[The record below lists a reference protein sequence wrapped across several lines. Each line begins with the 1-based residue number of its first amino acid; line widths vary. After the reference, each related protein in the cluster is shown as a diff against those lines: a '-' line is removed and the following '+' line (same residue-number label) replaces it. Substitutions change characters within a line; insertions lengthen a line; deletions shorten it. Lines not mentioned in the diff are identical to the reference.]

1 MKNMTTTLTSSGC
14 AASLATPFTALRAGL
29 LAGAVAAMF
38 VAAGAQAQTPG
49 FKFDNEDRAAEQ
61 EKAAR
66 DASLAAQLSTP
77 CMQRIKNQKIM
88 VLIAERENGQL
99 RTGQERFSQHF
110 DAINQRLRGL
120 GLRTYTQGEIRAQVA
135 QAEIDAYFKNDA
147 NAALAASR
155 KLAASYTLKGLITST
170 ATVNPVL
177 KINQVIVGMNFT
189 LVGANGRMLSQVDK
203 RGGSY
208 AGADVDGMALTL
220 VNEQAEEVVAKL
232 YSDYCANAGA
242 K

>member
-1 MKNMTTTLTSSGC
+1 MLNFVRAGFTVC
-14 AASLATPFTALRAGL
+14 AIASLF
-29 LAGAVAAMF
+29 
-38 VAAGAQAQTPG
+38 AAGNAGAQTPG
-49 FKFDNEDRAAEQ
+49 FKFDNEDKAAAQ

-88 VLIAERENGQL
+88 VLIAERENGVL

-120 GLRTYTQGEIRAQVA
+120 GLRTYTQGEIRAQIA

-189 LVGANGRMLSQVDK
+189 LTGANGRMLSQVDR

-220 VNEQAEEVVAKL
+220 INEQAEEVVAKL
-232 YSDYCANAGA
+232 YSDYCTNAGA

>member
-1 MKNMTTTLTSSGC
+1 MQKMTMTFSTLSAKMQT
-14 AASLATPFTALRAGL
+14 ARFSLALRATFL
-29 LAGAVAAMF
+29 SAALM
-38 VAAGAQAQTPG
+38 AAGAQAQTPG
-49 FKFDNEDRAAEQ
+49 FKFDQEDRAAAQ

-66 DASLAAQLSTP
+66 DASIAAQLSTP
-77 CMQRIKNQKIM
+77 CMQRIKNSKIM
-88 VLIAERENGQL
+88 VLIAERENGVL

-110 DAINQRLRGL
+110 DAINSRLRAL

-189 LVGANGRMLSQVDK
+189 LTGANGRMLSQVDR

-232 YSDYCANAGA
+232 YSDYCATAGA
-242 K
+242 R

>member
-1 MKNMTTTLTSSGC
+1 MKNMTTTLTSPSFSALRTSL
-14 AASLATPFTALRAGL
+14 AASTVALLFAAT
-29 LAGAVAAMF
+29 GAW
-38 VAAGAQAQTPG
+38 AQTPG
-49 FKFDNEDRAAEQ
+49 FKFDNEDRAAQQ

-88 VLIAERENGQL
+88 VLIAERENGVL

-189 LVGANGRMLSQVDK
+189 LTGANGRMLSQVDR

-232 YSDYCANAGA
+232 YSDYCASAGA

>member
-1 MKNMTTTLTSSGC
+1 MLNFVRAG
-14 AASLATPFTALRAGL
+14 FTACAIAGL
-29 LAGAVAAMF
+29 F
-38 VAAGAQAQTPG
+38 AAGSATAQTPG
-49 FKFDNEDRAAEQ
+49 FKFDNEDKAAAQ

-66 DASLAAQLSTP
+66 DASLEAQLATP

-88 VLIAERENGQL
+88 VLIAERENGVL
-99 RTGQERFSQHF
+99 RTGQERFSLHF
-110 DAINQRLRGL
+110 DAINQRLRRL
-120 GLRTYTQGEIRAQVA
+120 GLRTFTQGEIRAQVA

-189 LVGANGRMLSQVDK
+189 LTGANGRMLSQVER

-220 VNEQAEEVVAKL
+220 INEQADEVVAKL
-232 YSDYCANAGA
+232 YSDYCTNAGA

>member
-1 MKNMTTTLTSSGC
+1 MTSALHKTKALSV
-14 AASLATPFTALRAGL
+14 AAL
-29 LAGAVAAMF
+29 AVAAALF
-38 VAAGAQAQTPG
+38 AGSAGAQTPG
-49 FKFDNEDRAAEQ
+49 FKFSNEDKAAEQ

-66 DASLAAQLSTP
+66 DASIAAQLATP
-77 CMQRIKNQKIM
+77 CMQRIKNSKIM

-99 RTGQERFSQHF
+99 RTGQERFSRHF
-110 DAINQRLRGL
+110 DAINSRLRGL

-147 NAALAASR
+147 NAALAASKR
-155 KLAASYTLKGLITST
+155 LAASYTLKGLITST

-177 KINQVIVGMNFT
+177 KINQVIIGMNFALT
-189 LVGANGRMLSQVDK
+189 GPNGRTLSQVDK
-203 RGGSY
+203 RSESY

-220 VNEQAEEVVAKL
+220 INEQAEEVVARL

>member
-1 MKNMTTTLTSSGC
+1 MTSALRRTKALT
-14 AASLATPFTALRAGL
+14 ATALAVATVL
-29 LAGAVAAMF
+29 LAGG
-38 VAAGAQAQTPG
+38 AGAQTPG
-49 FKFDNEDRAAEQ
+49 FKFSNEDKAAEQ

-66 DASLAAQLSTP
+66 DASIAAQLSTP
-77 CMQRIKNQKIM
+77 CMQRIKNSKIM

-110 DAINQRLRGL
+110 DAINSRLRGL

-177 KINQVIVGMNFT
+177 KINQVIVGMNFALT
-189 LVGANGRMLSQVDK
+189 GPNGRTLSQVDK
-203 RGGSY
+203 RSESY

-220 VNEQAEEVVAKL
+220 INEQAEEVVARL
-232 YSDYCANAGA
+232 YSDYCARAGA